1 MKIKKDTQIFIVD
14 DDPVWTVML
23 TKMLNDLGCSNI
35 LTYSNGTDCISNL
48 QHNPKLV
55 FLDFQM
61 EDINGLDVL
70 QKIKKYNAE
79 IGVLFCTAQEDL
91 SVAIDA
97 MKHGSFDFILKTNTT
112 KQKIASIIENMADKQ
127 IFADRVF

>member
-14 DDPVWTVML
+14 DDPVWTAIL
-23 TKMLNDLGCSNI
+23 TNMLNDLGCSNI
-35 LTYSNGTDCISNL
+35 LAYCNGNDCINNL
-48 QHNPKLV
+48 THNPKLI

-97 MKHGSFDFILKTNTT
+97 MKYGSFDFILKTNTT

>member
-1 MKIKKDTQIFIVD
+1 
-14 DDPVWTVML
+14 
-23 TKMLNDLGCSNI
+23 
-35 LTYSNGTDCISNL
+35 
-48 QHNPKLV
+48 
-55 FLDFQM
+55 M

-97 MKHGSFDFILKTNTT
+97 MKYGSFDFILKTNTT